1 MEPQQNRAD
10 VGSPLRVTPAPSGRT
25 SQVFVLILATTCWL
39 AGIQFLNSG
48 WLWTWHL
55 VDDTSDGRHARMM
68 DLWSSV
74 AGGALLLEGASYF
87 AALATRGV
95 VVASGRVDVIRSS
108 LFRARVPLVLSPH
121 LGRWTLVLVLLSVV
135 FAVSSVPTV
144 SIEADKF
151 VCRFLWMPLASA
163 VDCCI
168 EAVSVSIHPFLLA
181 SAVTVLKLGLLNPP
195 PLKSLVG
202 NSDLALMA
210 LFHVAVLSP
219 LNVGPMTDRLRSMFQ
234 SLAVWRWRIP
244 FTTEE
249 RLLVLVWA
257 LSFAIRWCRWG
268 TGNRKSRTHR
278 QFTEAC
284 PQLDLGTMWRSNVT
298 RYFVL
303 EAPKGNGG
311 QQGQYPL
318 TLLRDRD
325 GDIAHEFYESHE
337 HRWLQVP
344 THELEA
350 VDCF

>member
-1 MEPQQNRAD
+1 MEPQQNQVD
-10 VGSPLRVTPAPSGRT
+10 VGSLVRVSRTSSGRA
-25 SQVFVLILATTCWL
+25 SQVFVLILASTCWI
-39 AGIQFLNSG
+39 AGLQFLNSG

-55 VDDTSDGRHARMM
+55 VDGTSEGRHARLM

-74 AGGALLLEGASYF
+74 AGVALLLEGTFYF

-95 VVASGRVDVIRSS
+95 ALASGRVDVVRSS
-108 LFRARVPLVLSPH
+108 LFRDRLPLVLSPH
-121 LGRWTLVLVLLSVV
+121 LGRWTLMLVLLSVV
-135 FAVSSVPTV
+135 FAVSSLPTI

-151 VCRFLWMPLASA
+151 VCRIMWKPLASA
-163 VDCCI
+163 VDRCI
-168 EAVSVSIHPFLLA
+168 EAVSVAIHPFLLA

-219 LNVGPMTDRLRSMFQ
+219 LNVGPMADRLRSLFQ

-244 FTTEE
+244 FTSEE

-257 LSFAIRWCRWG
+257 LSFAIRWTRWG
-268 TGNRKSRTHR
+268 AGPRKSRHR
-278 QFTEAC
+278 QFAENY
-284 PQLDLGTMWRSNVT
+284 PQLDLERMWRANVT
-298 RYFVL
+298 RFFVL

-337 HRWLQVP
+337 NRWLQVP

-350 VDCF
+350 IDCF